1 VERKVSVDDANSI
14 IVIHEPTIYKKMSDT
29 RAGNIYKIICSK
41 SNDVYVGSSFNAL
54 RTRMEQHKS
63 SFRQSDGLAKYPTFK
78 RHGWKSL
85 KMIHIETYQV
95 VDRRHLEMYEQL
107 WCNRLKSINIAQPFN
122 ILTSLKGSSQTLRK
136 KAAKKR
142 QQDLTANKAISE
154 RYRKTVRQQHLLAN
168 KLISERYR
176 ETARQVSKEKR
187 EPCECGGSY
196 ITRVNRDYIQS
207 FKHVHIRS
215 NQHKEW
221 LQSRK

>member
-1 VERKVSVDDANSI
+1 
-14 IVIHEPTIYKKMSDT
+14 MSDT
-29 RAGNIYKIICSK
+29 REGSIYKIICSK

-54 RTRMEQHKS
+54 RTRMDQHKS
-63 SFRQSDGLAKYPTFK
+63 NFMQGSGLGNYPTFK

-85 KMIHIETYQV
+85 KMIHIETYHV

-107 WCNRLKSINIAQPFN
+107 WCNKLHSVNVQAPFN
-122 ILTSLKGSSQTLRK
+122 ALTSLKGSSQVLRK
-136 KAAKKR
+136 KEAAVKLQQQAPAKQLRQLQQQAIAKR
-142 QQDLTANKAISE
+142 QQHEARMAVIRE
-154 RYRKTVRQQHLLAN
+154 RN
-168 KLISERYR
+168 R
-176 ETARQVSKEKR
+176 EMARQVSKEKR

-196 ITRVNRDYIQS
+196 IKRVNRDYIQS